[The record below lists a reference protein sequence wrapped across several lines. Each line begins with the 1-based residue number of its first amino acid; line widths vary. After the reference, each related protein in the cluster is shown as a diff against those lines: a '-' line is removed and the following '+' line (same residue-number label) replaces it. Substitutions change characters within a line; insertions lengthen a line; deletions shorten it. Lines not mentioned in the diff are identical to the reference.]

1 MYVFLSE
8 VIARITKTDMIL
20 PIPLIANLSSLLTEF
35 HTISAT
41 VKRFLSK
48 PTIQYIQENYAQL
61 IFNQ

>member
-1 MYVFLSE
+1 MYVFLSA
-8 VIARITKTDMIL
+8 VIARMTQSDWIL
-20 PIPLIANLSSLLTEF
+20 PIPLIANLSILLTEF
-35 HTISAT
+35 HPISAT